1 MNLKEKERRAKTAIR
16 VMAIILAA
24 LMVSGAVAGILMNI

>member
-1 MNLKEKERRAKTAIR
+1 MNLKEKQKRAKTAVR
-16 VMAIILAA
+16 VMSIILAF